1 MTARQTPP
9 PSEIAV
15 GSPSDR
21 PSWVSLLPVLATAL
35 VMAVGI
41 PVLEINDSHLF
52 NPDWPPHAR
61 LHEAWQL
68 GTNAWLALTAVW
80 LAFKGLRRLAS
91 GLALLIVAPL
101 LIAYALRSGFGGSM
115 SRDGLNDT
123 IASASGIPVIVMLL
137 LAASLLPGLMP
148 EKAGNA

>member
-1 MTARQTPP
+1 MTARHTPA

-15 GSPSDR
+15 GSPRDR
-21 PSWVSLLPVLATAL
+21 PSWVSLLPVLATTL
-35 VMAVGI
+35 VMVVGI

-68 GTNAWLALTAVW
+68 GTNAGIALTAAW

-123 IASASGIPVIVMLL
+123 IASASGVPVIVMLL